1 MLSEELAKEII
12 ADYKNVEAK
21 TKHLLKKVRR
31 VVVRSKGKRFQKLV
45 EYKSPE
51 KNDWLLCFNFS
62 NKDVYCSPVV
72 YYLNDFGLN
81 AIELSHNQRK
91 DIFSRT
97 IMKYD
102 LHHYTSHFL
111 QRYNERFLKETG
123 MPKLDILK
131 HFIVHNPMTQVMTVP
146 DNEKYKNGIYA
157 KFNDGVGFGQIEVL
171 SSNYFFH
178 FKTFLSTDM
187 IFEEQDD
194 YLKQTVAESLLQY
207 EVQWKEVLGDSD
219 LNTFGVLGNGND

>member
-1 MLSEELAKEII
+1 MTI
-12 ADYKNVEAK
+12 YR
-21 TKHLLKKVRR
+21 T
-31 VVVRSKGKRFQKLV
+31 LV
-45 EYKSPE
+45 
-51 KNDWLLCFNFS
+51 
-62 NKDVYCSPVV
+62 
-72 YYLNDFGLN
+72 
-81 AIELSHNQRK
+81 
-91 DIFSRT
+91 
-97 IMKYD
+97 KYD

-123 MPKLDILK
+123 MPKLDLLK

-157 KFNDGVGFGQIEVL
+157 KFNDGVGFGQIEVP

-187 IFEEQDD
+187 IVEEQDD